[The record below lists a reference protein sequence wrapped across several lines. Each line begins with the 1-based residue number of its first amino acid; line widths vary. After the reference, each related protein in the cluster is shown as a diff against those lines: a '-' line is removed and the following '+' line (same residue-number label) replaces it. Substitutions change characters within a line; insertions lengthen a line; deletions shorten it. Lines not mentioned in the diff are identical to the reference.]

1 MNQLQIF
8 KKSEFGEIRVQTQ
21 NNETWFCLSDLCRIL
36 EISNPADVKKR
47 LSQKG
52 IDSIDTL
59 TNGGNQSLVYV
70 NESNLYKVI
79 FQSRKPEAEKFT
91 EWVTS
96 EVLPS
101 IRKHGLYATEE
112 LLNDPDLAI
121 KAFTALKEERERNK
135 ALTAK
140 ISEDKPKVLFA
151 DAVETA
157 QTSIL
162 VGDLAKLIKQN
173 GYDIGQNRLFKW
185 LRSNDYLIKSGERQ
199 NMPTQTA
206 MNQGLFEVKERTLVN
221 PDGSVRITK
230 TPKVT
235 GKGQVYFINL
245 FLGKKNKTA

>member
-1 MNQLQIF
+1 MNELQIF
-8 KKSEFGEIRVQTQ
+8 KNSEFGEIRVQTQ
-21 NNETWFCLSDLCRIL
+21 SNETWFCLADLCRIL

-135 ALTAK
+135 QLSAK
-140 ISEDKPKVLFA
+140 IEQDKPLVMFA
-151 DAVETA
+151 ESCIASND
-157 QTSIL
+157 SLL
-162 VGDLAKLIKQN
+162 VREVAKLASKKGII
-173 GYDIGQNRLFKW
+173 IGEKRLWQK
-185 LRSNDYLIKSGERQ
+185 LREWGIVSPSNEPYQKAFDAGW
-199 NMPTQTA
+199 
-206 MNQGLFEVKERTLVN
+206 FEVKK
-221 PDGSVRITK
+221 GAYITPFGPETYCTYK
-230 TPKVT
+230 VTPK
-235 GKGQVYFINL
+235 GQIYIIERL
-245 FLGKKNKTA
+245 KKELPN